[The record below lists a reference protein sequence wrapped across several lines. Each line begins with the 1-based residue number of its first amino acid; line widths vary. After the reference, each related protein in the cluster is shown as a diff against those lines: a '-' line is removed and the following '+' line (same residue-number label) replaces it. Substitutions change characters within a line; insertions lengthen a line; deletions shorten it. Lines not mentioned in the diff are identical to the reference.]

1 MTLGVCAASSNPCF
15 TRTARS
21 GQAMSQFVFQFFAG
35 ASSPP
40 YSGEPGYPGL
50 PGMEGQG
57 TPITFLY
64 PAQLAPPPRPRP
76 LQTRVGQPM
85 SLTPVSPTP
94 RQPEQDLAA
103 PARSR
108 SRRVERDRRRSRD
121 HSRARQRKSQS
132 HRTRSPSHRRRTL
145 HRRSETATQ
154 SPPGDFRGGGIYR
167 PNPAIGSKFPFPT
180 CSAPP
185 PGEFRRQRPDHLRE
199 VPRRRCSKLLRRKCL
214 AQTPQPTHVSA
225 PATSTKSCGPPR
237 PVASVVLDIHKQLI
251 EQLGTTDMAPRP
263 WTPGKSAPAIPS
275 GSTGAERPISSGT
288 AHQRLEA
295 LIQAQAHSR
304 DQAPEVVEFEQACHM
319 PLQELT
325 RLISSIDAAA
335 ILRSRW
341 MP

>member
-1 MTLGVCAASSNPCF
+1 
-15 TRTARS
+15 
-21 GQAMSQFVFQFFAG
+21 MSQFVFQFFAG

-57 TPITFLY
+57 TPITFLN

-132 HRTRSPSHRRRTL
+132 HRTRSPSHRRRRL

-167 PNPAIGSKFPFPT
+167 PNPATGSKFPFP
-180 CSAPP
+180 APP
-185 PGEFRRQRPDHLRE
+185 PGKWQTQVVQAGPPPKAGPP
-199 VPRRRCSKLLRRKCL
+199 PRGPPPPVQQAPAPQMFSRF

-225 PATSTKSCGPPR
+225 PATSAKSCGPPR
-237 PVASVVLDIHKQLI
+237 PVASVLLDIHKQLI

-263 WTPGKSAPAIPS
+263 WTAGKSAPAIPS
-275 GSTGAERPISSGT
+275 GSTGAERLISSGT
-288 AHQRLEA
+288 ADQRLEA

-304 DQAPEVVEFEQACHM
+304 DQAPRKSWN
-319 PLQELT
+319 LN
-325 RLISSIDAAA
+325 RLA
-335 ILRSRW
+335 ICRFKSLRV
-341 MP
+341 